1 MLYGII
7 KSHKNPYLYMELS
20 RGESVNI
27 IQKFVSIY
35 FFMRIKIS
43 DIMSYENFL
52 ERYLVNYEE
61 FNFLKCYGKE

>member
-1 MLYGII
+1 
-7 KSHKNPYLYMELS
+7 
-20 RGESVNI
+20 
-27 IQKFVSIY
+27 
-35 FFMRIKIS
+35 MRIKIS